1 MTESEPITRL
11 LNDWQ
16 NGDADALTTLITT
29 VYNELRQM
37 AHGAMRWERE
47 GHLYTPTVLVHEAF
61 LKLREQGWDT
71 AFRDRHHFFRILA
84 RVMRHILVDH
94 ARHVQAQKR
103 GAGRARMTLSGVDN
117 IGASRA
123 GDLIVAEDPGNLELV
138 LIAPDCGVSP
148 LVRLHGQPTSE
159 LAGPAFDPLGRRL
172 YFSSQRGGFSG
183 ITYEVE
189 GPFRRI
195 AL

>member
-94 ARHVQAQKR
+94 ARRQSRQKR
-103 GAGRARMTLSGVDN
+103 GGKLERAELDEMHIGQLQPRFVTLLDDALEVLR
-117 IGASRA
+117 SR
-123 GDLIVAEDPGNLELV
+123 DPVKSDIVEMRFFGGLSLEQTAEALGLNTSAVYRDWTEAKEILRKE
-138 LIAPDCGVSP
+138 IVS
-148 LVRLHGQPTSE
+148 
-159 LAGPAFDPLGRRL
+159 
-172 YFSSQRGGFSG
+172 
-183 ITYEVE
+183 
-189 GPFRRI
+189 
-195 AL
+195 